1 MANPNF
7 VCTLCSQTFT
17 RRWRG
22 TVHNNNTHAGLA
34 KIVRLIDYMIGRNN
48 GEYLPSD
55 PSLYRRKKRSRSST
69 EYLVQSNF
77 ADPYSSF
84 RELNKEKL
92 SLLDKGIE
100 HYSQPYGASSGPDR
114 NQKYYTSDSKTVSDP
129 IQQINEGI
137 VKMAEIKRL
146 MSKYCTPKMVQDTLS
161 EARECCKIMGDN
173 RPLDKCIEEAHK
185 LVKVIEARNY
195 LNSP

>member
-1 MANPNF
+1 MARA
-7 VCTLCSQTFT
+7 Q
-17 RRWRG
+17 G
-22 TVHNNNTHAGLA
+22 
-34 KIVRLIDYMIGRNN
+34 
-48 GEYLPSD
+48 
-55 PSLYRRKKRSRSST
+55 
-69 EYLVQSNF
+69 Q
-77 ADPYSSF
+77 
-84 RELNKEKL
+84 
-92 SLLDKGIE
+92 IE
-100 HYSQPYGASSGPDR
+100 TK
-114 NQKYYTSDSKTVSDP
+114 KYYTSDSKTVSDP

-173 RPLDKCIEEAHK
+173 HPLDKCIEEAHK